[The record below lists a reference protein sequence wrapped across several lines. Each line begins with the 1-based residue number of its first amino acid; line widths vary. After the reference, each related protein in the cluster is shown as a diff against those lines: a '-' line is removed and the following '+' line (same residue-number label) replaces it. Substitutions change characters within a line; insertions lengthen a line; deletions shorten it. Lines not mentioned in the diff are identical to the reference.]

1 MGGLFGDGADIFGPQ
16 GLLGMLGLAGKP
28 QQQQMMPQMPS
39 GEALMGGA
47 QVPQM
52 PMQQMP
58 QQAKKPGFNEA
69 GGWGEKLQTVGAM
82 LRDDPGIY
90 SQMLAQKQAD
100 HRAQQQAMAQQ
111 QQQEAENAQ
120 WYEREG
126 WKLKNKPASDD
137 SFSRALEMGGIQ
149 PGTPEYISLSR
160 KRASHLADPPLYRV
174 GPDGQYYPIATGTGM
189 LPTAPV
195 GKLTP
200 MGGTAPSGQVP
211 LLPRR

>member
-1 MGGLFGDGADIFGPQ
+1 MGGLFGAAPDIFGEQ

-28 QQQQMMPQMPS
+28 KQQPGMMGGQMPVMPS
-39 GEALMGGA
+39 GQALMQGA

-52 PMQQMP
+52 PQQQMP
-58 QQAKKPGFNEA
+58 QQAKKPGFNEP
-69 GGWGEKLQTVGAM
+69 GGIGDTLKGIGAIWQDNPAAYNQILQN
-82 LRDDPGIY
+82 R
-90 SQMLAQKQAD
+90 QQA
-100 HRAQQQAMAQQ
+100 HHAQQQAMAQQ

-120 WYEREG
+120 WYEREN
-126 WKLKNKPASDD
+126 WKRDNPAPVNNDTIND
-137 SFSRALEMGGIQ
+137 VNWYKGATDED
-149 PGTPEYISLSR
+149 
-160 KRASHLADPPLYRV
+160 KRIYDMLHPIYKT
-174 GPDGQYYPIATGTGM
+174 GPDGLPYPVARGTGM